1 MKELWNKKLALRAF
15 YTFLSL
21 AGVILLYFGINY
33 IPDFLSFVGTIV
45 DVIMPFIVGFVIAYL
60 LNPFYKMFKHKVFNK
75 LFKNPKTKE
84 SVKKVFAIVTT
95 YAIILGVL
103 AFLLYIVIPQLISS
117 VTELVTNIPAYY
129 TDFIAWLNGIGIV
142 LDDSFITKAF
152 ETVIDSLLKFVQSI
166 KLSDLVVI
174 KDITLSITSG
184 VATFFIGLIASVY
197 MLYNK
202 DIFAA
207 QAKKIG
213 FALFSRRFMLRF
225 QRIAGESHITFAK
238 YLSGVVTDA
247 FIVGCLTFIIA
258 AICQVPYA
266 TLIGVLIGITNVIP
280 YFGPFIGGIP
290 TALIVLVID
299 PLKALWLI
307 IILVVVQQLD
317 SNFITPR
324 VVGQKTG
331 LPSMWV
337 MFSIIFFGGLMGI
350 VGMIIAVPLC
360 SLLFSITRE
369 IINRKLKK
377 KHLPTQTDAYSK
389 KGISTLIKYRD
400 TNKSENETSEE
411 V

>member
-1 MKELWNKKLALRAF
+1 MKELWNKKLAIRAF

-33 IPDFLSFVGTIV
+33 IPDFLSFVGKII
-45 DVIMPFIVGFVIAYL
+45 DVIMPFIVGFIIAYL
-60 LNPFYKMFKHKVFNK
+60 LNPFYKMFKHKVFDK
-75 LFKNPKTKE
+75 LFKSPKTKE
-84 SVKKVFAIVTT
+84 SIKKVFSVITT
-95 YAIILGVL
+95 YILILGVL
-103 AFLLYIVIPQLISS
+103 AFLLYIVIPQLVSS
-117 VTELVTNIPAYY
+117 ITELVTNIPAYY
-129 TDFIAWLNGIGIV
+129 TDFIVWLKSIGIV
-142 LDDSFITKAF
+142 LDDSLISNTF
-152 ETVIDSLLKFVQSI
+152 ETVLDSILKFVQSI

-184 VATFFIGLIASVY
+184 VTTFFVGLIASIY

-202 DIFAA
+202 EIFIA

-213 FALFSRRFMLRF
+213 FALFSRRFMLKF
-225 QRIAGESHITFAK
+225 QRIVGKGNITFAK

-247 FIVGCLTFIIA
+247 FVVGCMTFIIS

-266 TLIGVLIGITNVIP
+266 TLIGVLIGITNIIP

-290 TALIVLVID
+290 TVLIVLVID

-350 VGMIIAVPLC
+350 VGMVLAVPLC

-389 KGISTLIKYRD
+389 AEISELIKYRETTD
-400 TNKSENETSEE
+400 NTNEE